1 MPFCLLPP
9 SDLGGQNLSDICKV
23 VTATMLTPCIPQL
36 MPFALDGQ
44 MESIYAV
51 TLVDAVDGGHKEKRK
66 FLIGLILILLFRII
80 DTIFIWKEYLLKR
93 NYY

>member
-1 MPFCLLPP
+1 
-9 SDLGGQNLSDICKV
+9 
-23 VTATMLTPCIPQL
+23 
-36 MPFALDGQ
+36 

-51 TLVDAVDGGHKEKRK
+51 TLVDAVYSRHKEKRK

-80 DTIFIWKEYLLKR
+80 DTIFIWEEYLLKR